1 MASRLWIVGLVL
13 ALLAWFA
20 PLGAYALYNPDEGRY
35 AEIPREMV
43 ASGDWVT
50 PRLDAIKYFE
60 KPPLQYWATASAF
73 EIFGEHE
80 WTTRLWGALCGAAGI
95 GLAGWLARRLYGP
108 LAGALAAAL
117 LGGSLLYAGLGHLAT
132 LDMGLCFALQLA
144 MTGLALLAAP
154 VGAGGAPRAGPWLL
168 AAGVAGAFL
177 AKGLIGL
184 LIPGVVALLYM
195 MIRRDWR
202 LLLRAKPWWSVL
214 ALAVLAAPWVLLVS
228 DRNPEFA
235 HFFFIHEHF
244 QRYLSTIHDR
254 YEPPWFFVPIL
265 VAGFLPFSTLLPAI
279 GADAWRRGRQ
289 GESEGATWMLA
300 LWAVFVLVFF
310 SASQSKLIPYILPML
325 PALAV
330 LGGRTLAALPA
341 ARVNRHLLLAGCIWV
356 SLALLALILR
366 QAPGLVARLEPGSE
380 PALAGLA
387 AAFLAGGLLTF
398 AGVWLGARR
407 GIAVAV
413 MLSGLGTL
421 VLLAGS
427 LIAAQQLPRMQR
439 TSALI
444 DQLRPA
450 IDAGT
455 RLYCVGD
462 YEQSIPFYLR
472 RPCTLVRYR
481 GELDFGLQQE
491 PQRWLADL
499 PQFAAV
505 WRTDHDAL
513 ALLTPADFSK
523 LAAMGA
529 PMRVIYTSTS
539 MVAVSAE

>member
-20 PLGAYALYNPDEGRY
+20 PLGAYALFNPDEGRY

-60 KPPLQYWATASAF
+60 KPPLQYWATAGAF
-73 EIFGEHE
+73 EVFGEHE

-108 LAGALAAAL
+108 LSGGLAAAL

-154 VGAGGAPRAGPWLL
+154 ANAGGAPRAGPWLL

-195 MIRRDWR
+195 LIRRDWR
-202 LLLRAKPWWSVL
+202 LLLRAQPWWSVL

-228 DRNPEFA
+228 HRNPEFA

-265 VAGFLPFSTLLPAI
+265 IAGCLPWTTLLPAI
-279 GADAWRRGRQ
+279 SADAWRRCRQ
-289 GESEGATWMLA
+289 GEGATWMLV
-300 LWAVFVLVFF
+300 LWVVFVFVFF
-310 SASQSKLIPYILPML
+310 SASQSKLIPYIVPML
-325 PALAV
+325 PPLAV
-330 LGGRTLAALPA
+330 LGGRALAALPA
-341 ARVNRHLLLAGCIWV
+341 ARVSRHLLFAGAIWV

-366 QAPGLVARLEPGSE
+366 QAPGLVTRLEPGSE
-380 PALAGLA
+380 HALAGLA

-427 LIAAQQLPRMQR
+427 LIAAQQLPRMQ
-439 TSALI
+439 
-444 DQLRPA
+444 
-450 IDAGT
+450 
-455 RLYCVGD
+455 
-462 YEQSIPFYLR
+462 
-472 RPCTLVRYR
+472 
-481 GELDFGLQQE
+481 
-491 PQRWLADL
+491 
-499 PQFAAV
+499 
-505 WRTDHDAL
+505 
-513 ALLTPADFSK
+513 
-523 LAAMGA
+523 
-529 PMRVIYTSTS
+529 
-539 MVAVSAE
+539 

>member
-1 MASRLWIVGLVL
+1 MTSRLWIVGLAL

-20 PLGAYALYNPDEGRY
+20 PLGAYALFNPDEGRY

-60 KPPLQYWATASAF
+60 KPPLQYWATAGAF
-73 EIFGEHE
+73 EVFGAHE

-168 AAGVAGAFL
+168 AAGVTGAFL

-184 LIPGVVALLYM
+184 LIPGVVALLYIL
-195 MIRRDWR
+195 IRRDWR
-202 LLLRAKPWWSVL
+202 LLLRAQPWWSVL

-228 DRNPEFA
+228 HRNPEFA

-265 VAGFLPFSTLLPAI
+265 LAGVLPWTTLLPAI
-279 GADAWRRGRQ
+279 GADAWRHCRQ
-289 GESEGATWMLA
+289 GEGPTWMLA
-300 LWAVFVLVFF
+300 LWAVFVFVFF
-310 SASQSKLIPYILPML
+310 SASQSKLIPYIVPML

-341 ARVNRHLLLAGCIWV
+341 PRVSRHLLFACVLWM
-356 SLALLALILR
+356 SLALLIALIPKA
-366 QAPGLVARLEPGSE
+366 APGLWGRLEPGSGR
-380 PALAGLA
+380 ALHGLEE
-387 AAFLAGGLLTF
+387 AFLVGGLLIF
-398 AGVWLGARR
+398 WGVWLGMYR
-407 GIAVAV
+407 GIAAAV
-413 MLSGLGTL
+413 MVSAFGTL
-421 VLLAGS
+421 VLMSGS
-427 LIAAQQLPRMQR
+427 LIAAQWLPRMQR

-444 DQLRPA
+444 GQLEPVL
-450 IDAGT
+450 DADT
-455 RLYCVGD
+455 DLYCVGD

-499 PQFAAV
+499 PQFVAR
-505 WRTDHDAL
+505 WRAEHDAV
-513 ALLTPADFSK
+513 ALLTPADYSR
-523 LAAMGA
+523 LQAMGA
-529 PMRVIYTSTS
+529 PMHVIYTSAT
-539 MVAVSAE
+539 MVAVSAQ